1 MRTIKKYF
9 TCDEMLKLLTLNVFS
24 KLYYASQ
31 VWLLPN
37 LNEKAYQKLYS
48 QSGKVLKML
57 DVSLS
62 YISLHK
68 KFKRATPKLFA
79 LYQTS
84 INLFNCK
91 NNSPF
96 PITDQLNQ
104 ITLTDRRNLRLTFV
118 RQNRFKVG
126 LNCIENRMR
135 SLNNVIDKN
144 WLELSIENYKLKC
157 KIRIIQ
163 HSLESMWVSKQCRWI
178 WLLKTCYNIF
188 CL

>member
-1 MRTIKKYF
+1 MLPKYG
-9 TCDEMLKLLTLNVFS
+9 S
-24 KLYYASQ
+24 YQ
-31 VWLLPN
+31 N
-37 LNEKAYQKLYS
+37 LNEKAFKKLYS
-48 QSGKVLKML
+48 QSGRALKIL
-57 DVSLS
+57 DDSLS
-62 YISLHK
+62 YIALHK

-84 INLFNCK
+84 LNLFIGK

-96 PITDQLNQ
+96 PITDQLNH

-118 RQNRFKVG
+118 RQNRFRIG

-163 HSLESMWVSKQCRWI
+163 QSLESM
-178 WLLKTCYNIF
+178 
-188 CL
+188 